1 MIAGFGLHWSE
12 VSKVSKLLKLAATAA
27 VAGISWSPTVA
38 DVESYRVLQ
47 PSSGERHP
55 AVLLVPGCSGFAT
68 NNGINVHDE
77 RAAELQATGYV
88 VVYVD
93 YIGKRM
99 QKNCAHV
106 GQAEVSMD
114 IIDAVKWA
122 AAQSGVDAGRIFVIG
137 WSYGGGG
144 VLAALSAAPS
154 EPHIAKAVIYYPV
167 CRGARPWSRDD
178 HWSNAVGRGG

>member
-1 MIAGFGLHWSE
+1 M
-12 VSKVSKLLKLAATAA
+12 
-27 VAGISWSPTVA
+27 
-38 DVESYRVLQ
+38 
-47 PSSGERHP
+47 
-55 AVLLVPGCSGFAT
+55 
-68 NNGINVHDE
+68 
-77 RAAELQATGYV
+77 QATGYV

-154 EPHIAKAVIYYPV
+154 EPHIAKAVVYYPV
-167 CRGARPWSRDD
+167 CRGARPWSGMTTGLMLLGAADD
-178 HWSNAVGRGG
+178 IAIPLPCAMR